1 MSFSEI
7 YNLSHFLNFQFLHII
22 CWTEFRNENIYD
34 IIGFKLQER
43 MFSKWRSTL
52 IIKFRRRH
60 LRTMPQSVHFTTGK
74 IQLNQSISTIFKSQ
88 IHNITNVIAKKKK
101 KQFAYKRKFYI
112 KEIFFYIN
120 VSLFLKYYKLNL
132 FQSNERSNQQLYFH
146 QTLNCCFMYSPL
158 FFYCNINPI
167 SVGRGDGEGSDSTI
181 TFMSPILD

>member
-1 MSFSEI
+1 MFASYNLLGFSEM

-22 CWTEFRNENIYD
+22 CWTEFRNENFYYL
-34 IIGFKLQER
+34 IGFKLQER

-88 IHNITNVIAKKKK
+88 IHNITNVIAKKKRSNLHTRGN
-101 KQFAYKRKFYI
+101 FILKRS
-112 KEIFFYIN
+112 FFYIN
-120 VSLFLKYYKLNL
+120 VSLFFKYYKLNL

-167 SVGRGDGEGSDSTI
+167 SVGRGRGDGRGAI
-181 TFMSPILD
+181 